1 MVPLRGGNEFGTHP
15 QNKILV
21 PSRGVLKI
29 LRWAYPRHFYRGVPP
44 RPWGRAS
51 PYKHLLSSPLSIGF
65 SLNGRREK
73 GKGKGI
79 EGARPR
85 EGGGEEWNLPFLF
98 FLLHALSHAQISPS
112 LSPFNACHA
121 GYIGLK
127 SSLWPPPAP
136 DVWGNWQFLSLA
148 GKFQLSITTTTT
160 TTTTLL
166 ISKP

>member
-1 MVPLRGGNEFGTHP
+1 MYLCQLYNLLMLNWYLSGVEMNLGHTH
-15 QNKILV
+15 KTRFWYLL
-21 PSRGVLKI
+21 GVFSKFCDEHTPVTFI
-29 LRWAYPRHFYRGVPP
+29 EENPP

-65 SLNGRREK
+65 SLHGRREK

-79 EGARPR
+79 EGARLR
-85 EGGGEEWNLPFLF
+85 EGGGEEGNLPFLF

-127 SSLWPPPAP
+127 SSL
-136 DVWGNWQFLSLA
+136 
-148 GKFQLSITTTTT
+148 
-160 TTTTLL
+160 
-166 ISKP
+166 